1 MSASI
6 YNINIE
12 QGATF
17 TRTITWKDSAGAAI
31 NLTGYTARMQIRER
45 VESSTAL
52 VSLTSSSG
60 ITLGGAAGTVVITIT
75 ATQTDALPNMKK
87 GVYDLELVSAG
98 GIVTRLLQGEVVV
111 SPQVTR

>member
-6 YNINIE
+6 YHLNIE

-17 TRTITWKDSAGAAI
+17 TRTITWKDSTGAPV

-60 ITLGGAAGTVVITIT
+60 ITLGGVAGTIVITIT
-75 ATQTDALPNMKK
+75 STQTDSLPNMKK
-87 GVYDLELVSAG
+87 GVYDLELVSSG
-98 GIVTRLLQGEVVV
+98 GVVTRLLQGEVVV

>member
-1 MSASI
+1 MPASI
-6 YNINIE
+6 YNLNIE

-17 TRTITWKDSAGAAI
+17 TRTITWKDSTGAAV

-45 VESSTAL
+45 VESTSAL
-52 VSLTSSSG
+52 VSLTQASG

-75 ATQTDALPNMKK
+75 PTQTDALPNIKK
-87 GVYDLELVSAG
+87 GVYDLELVSNG